1 MTNLQKFMVLFLIGA
16 ATAFL
21 AGALIAPLAFRT
33 PRFVTA
39 LSAQAQPVLVP
50 DVAGLTRQD
59 AQRQVESAGL
69 TLAGQWSEYGPIE
82 TMGLVIRQDPVP
94 GTQVPR
100 GSPVSV
106 FWNVGP
112 LYRTYHPELL
122 PGLPAQEAEEMIADW
137 QLYTAG
143 RSRVPHPTVP
153 EGCVIGAC
161 PMVRDSLSVQTA
173 VRLLVSTG
181 WDGIPVFTGMP
192 EAMAE
197 SIAAVHEL
205 VLLVGEVEPTATAG
219 DDSTVT
225 WQSPLPGAAYM
236 PGDTVLVKVSRSGPL
251 LPEGIDAP
259 SGGEGQ
265 GWGNW

>member
-1 MTNLQKFMVLFLIGA
+1 LTNLQKYLVLFLVGA
-16 ATAFL
+16 VTAFT
-21 AGALIAPLAFRT
+21 AGALIAPVAFRT

-39 LSAQAQPVLVP
+39 MGAQAQPVVVP
-50 DVAGLTRQD
+50 DVTGLTRQD
-59 AQRQVESAGL
+59 AQRQIESTGL

-82 TMGLVIRQDPVP
+82 TMGLVIRQDPAP
-94 GTQVPR
+94 ATQVPR
-100 GSPVSV
+100 GSPMSV

-122 PGLPAQEAEEMIADW
+122 PGLPAQEAEELIADW

-143 RSRVPHPTVP
+143 RSRMPHPSVP
-153 EGCVIGAC
+153 EGCVIGVC
-161 PMVRDSLSVQTA
+161 PMVRDSLPVYTA

-181 WDGIPVFTGMP
+181 WEGIPVFTGMP

-197 SIAAVHEL
+197 SIAAVHEIVL
-205 VLLVGEVEPTATAG
+205 VVGEIEPALEAA

-225 WQSPLPGAAYM
+225 WQSPDPGTAFI
-236 PGDTVLVKVSRSGPL
+236 PGDTVLVRVMRSGPVL
-251 LPEGIDAP
+251 P
-259 SGGEGQ
+259 SGTEGAPGEEDQ